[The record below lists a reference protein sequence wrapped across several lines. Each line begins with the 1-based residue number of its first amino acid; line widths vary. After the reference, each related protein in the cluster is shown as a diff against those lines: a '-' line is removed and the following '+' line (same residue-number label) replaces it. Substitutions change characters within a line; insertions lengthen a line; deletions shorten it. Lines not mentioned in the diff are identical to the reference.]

1 MEIEGGIKMRKRK
14 VGILIY
20 DYVDILDFSGPAE
33 VLSLTSNSKA
43 EQALTLYNK
52 DLLPTRPFEVFLI
65 TENGEQV
72 KTHSGVRVV
81 PDYTINNHPDLD
93 ILIIP
98 GGPLRAVQS
107 IMKNKNIQDWII
119 KHKNIEYICSVCTGA
134 IILGETGL
142 LNGKRGTTH
151 HLALKI
157 LQENYPDI
165 QVISEDKVIQDSNII
180 TSGGVSSGINMAL
193 YLVGKTIGE
202 SAAERTATTI
212 EFAL

>member
-1 MEIEGGIKMRKRK
+1 MKKRK

-43 EQALTLYNK
+43 EQALTLYKK

-65 TENGEQV
+65 TENGESV
-72 KTHSGVRVV
+72 KTHSGIKVI

-107 IMKNKNIQDWII
+107 IRKNKKIQDWII

-142 LNGKRGTTH
+142 LNVKRGTTH

-165 QVISEDKVIQDSNII
+165 QVISEEKVIQDSNII

-193 YLVGKTIGE
+193 YLVRKTIGE

>member
-1 MEIEGGIKMRKRK
+1 M
-14 VGILIY
+14 
-20 DYVDILDFSGPAE
+20 
-33 VLSLTSNSKA
+33 SLTSNSKA
-43 EQALTLYNK
+43 EQALTLYKK

-65 TENGEQV
+65 TENGESV
-72 KTHSGVRVV
+72 KTHSGIRVV

-107 IMKNKNIQDWII
+107 IRKNKNIQDWII

-165 QVISEDKVIQDSNII
+165 QVISEEKVIQDSNII